1 MLFDDTYLSI
11 KEISTGEFKDRGSK
25 FIGFAYPIK
34 SESEVKEII
43 QQLKKEHSQANHHC
57 YAFRLSPDPT
67 VYRAADDR
75 EPSGSAGKPI
85 LAAIQSQQ
93 LTDVLV
99 VVVRYFGGS
108 LLGVPGLIN
117 AYRTAAAEALS
128 KAKIIEYTINDK
140 LKITFEFESINDV
153 HSILKSEGAIIKN
166 QTYESPCVIDF
177 EIRKSKTNQLLS
189 KFKNHPTLAAN
200 ANWKFV

>member
-1 MLFDDTYLSI
+1 MLFRS
-11 KEISTGEFKDRGSK
+11 
-25 FIGFAYPIK
+25 
-34 SESEVKEII
+34 
-43 QQLKKEHSQANHHC
+43 
-57 YAFRLSPDPT
+57 
-67 VYRAADDR
+67 
-75 EPSGSAGKPI
+75 
-85 LAAIQSQQ
+85 
-93 LTDVLV
+93 
-99 VVVRYFGGS
+99 YFGGS

-140 LKITFEFESINDV
+140 LKITFEFEIINDV